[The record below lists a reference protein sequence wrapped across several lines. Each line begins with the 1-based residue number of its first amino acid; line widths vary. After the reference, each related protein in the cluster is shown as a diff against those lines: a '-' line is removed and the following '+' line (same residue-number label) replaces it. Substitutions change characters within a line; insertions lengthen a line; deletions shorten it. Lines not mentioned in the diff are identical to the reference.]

1 MTEQIK
7 NRIAEINQGKVPD
20 EYKKI
25 LSSTVYKDYIETT
38 FGELFDFYG
47 GLGIPRDQLSDNGYP
62 YLHYGDMHRESFT
75 KVSVEQYNELP
86 KYDIKLSGNETF
98 LLEDGDVVFL
108 DASEDLEGTSRS
120 VMVDNPENAPFISGL
135 HTFIAKEKHDT
146 LAKDYKQYITM
157 TDYVKKQFMKL
168 ASGFK
173 VYGLNRN
180 SIKDIVFTYPQD
192 KQEQQKIAEILMK
205 WDEAIAL
212 QEKLIEKLKLQK
224 KALMQRLL
232 NPQKNWHLKKLS
244 EVIKVYNGY
253 AFKSELYEDSG
264 DYSILTIACVKNDG
278 LVIDKNTPT
287 INELPQ
293 DIRGHQILDVGD
305 VLMSLTG
312 NVGRLCKVDK
322 PNCLLNQRVAKIAV
336 LKTFDKDFVYQILK
350 TYKFVEYMKMYA
362 QGAAQDNLSVKDIYK
377 YKICIPIDINVQKY
391 ISNILGIYDSSLEMN
406 GEKLNK
412 LKLQQKSLMQLLLTG
427 IARVSE

>member
-1 MTEQIK
+1 MNEQIR
-7 NRIAEINQGKVPD
+7 NRIAGINQGKVPKG
-20 EYKKI
+20 YKKV
-25 LSSTVYKDYIETT
+25 LNSTVFEDYVETT

-135 HTFIAKEKHDT
+135 HTFIAREKNDT

-180 SIKDIVFTYPQD
+180 SIKDIVFAYPPD

-205 WDEAIAL
+205 WDQAIAL
-212 QEKLIEKLKLQK
+212 QEKLIEKLEAQK
-224 KALMQRLL
+224 KALMQEVFKSHSSWEEV
-232 NPQKNWHLKKLS
+232 NFSDIYSMAGEGGTPSTSNAKYYIDGDIPFVKIEHLS
-244 EVIKVYNGY
+244 EKYV
-253 AFKSELYEDSG
+253 
-264 DYSILTIACVKNDG
+264 
-278 LVIDKNTPT
+278 
-287 INELPQ
+287 
-293 DIRGHQILDVGD
+293 
-305 VLMSLTG
+305 
-312 NVGRLCKVDK
+312 
-322 PNCLLNQRVAKIAV
+322 
-336 LKTFDKDFVYQILK
+336 
-350 TYKFVEYMKMYA
+350 
-362 QGAAQDNLSVKDIYK
+362 
-377 YKICIPIDINVQKY
+377 YKIDSFITDLGMKNSGAWLIPINSLLYSNGATIGEISINRIPVTTKQG
-391 ISNILGIYDSSLEMN
+391 ILGIVPNEKVLTEFLYYLMQSSDFKNKIKAITTKGTMPIAYLKDIN
-406 GEKLNK
+406 NLKIKLPDIKQQTAISEFLSKIDQSINLRSK
-412 LKLQQKSLMQLLLTG
+412 KVSALKLQQKSLMQLLLTG
-427 IARVSE
+427 IVRV

>member
-1 MTEQIK
+1 MNVQIK
-7 NRIAEINQGKVPD
+7 ERIAEIEQGKVPKG
-20 EYKKI
+20 YKKV
-25 LSSTVYKDYIETT
+25 LSSIVCEDYIETT

-212 QEKLIEKLKLQK
+212 QEKLIEKLEIQK
-224 KALMQRLL
+224 KALMQKLLTPKEGWKTYRLGDISSMTSGGT
-232 NPQKNWHLKKLS
+232 P
-244 EVIKVYNGY
+244 
-253 AFKSELYEDSG
+253 KS
-264 DYSILTIACVKNDG
+264 TIAEYYDGDIVWVSINDMSSCGKHLYNSERKLTKAG
-278 LVIDKNTPT
+278 LENSSAKLFPINT
-287 INELPQ
+287 
-293 DIRGHQILDVGD
+293 ILY
-305 VLMSLTG
+305 
-312 NVGRLCKVDK
+312 
-322 PNCLLNQRVAKIAV
+322 A
-336 LKTFDKDFVYQILK
+336 
-350 TYKFVEYMKMYA
+350 MYA
-362 QGAAQDNLSVKDIYK
+362 SIGKCCIT
-377 YKICIPIDINVQKY
+377 KIECSTSQA
-391 ISNILGIYDSSLEMN
+391 ILGITTSDDVWYEFLYYYLYNLEDKIKLQGQQGTQSN
-406 GEKLNK
+406 LNK
-412 LKLQQKSLMQLLLTG
+412 EIVCDFKISIPCIVEQRYISSVLSTLDQIIDLQTKKLAKFKKQQKSLMQLLLTG
-427 IARVSE
+427 IVRV